1 MYLKYLYLHY
11 KRHYKFRSSTVKD
24 KQSRV
29 SLNIMSVHLSDFV
42 GFVKILIRY
51 RSKQC
56 TSELSVMTTKMVSN
70 TVFFSN
76 FFFYFVC
83 FITFTCLYFIL
94 YWLTQP
100 TRLPEIQESLL
111 TKRYRD
117 TRATSMFLNVLMSM
131 RLFRVSFSDHTPCSR
146 VFIVDFEQVN
156 THCVYSD
163 F

>member
-1 MYLKYLYLHY
+1 MYLKYLHLHY

-24 KQSRV
+24 KQSSV
-29 SLNIMSVHLSDFV
+29 SLNIMSVHLSDFA
-42 GFVKILIRY
+42 GFVKIFIRY

-56 TSELSVMTTKMVSN
+56 TSELSVMTTKMVST
-70 TVFFSN
+70 TVFLSN
-76 FFFYFVC
+76 FFIFYFVC

-117 TRATSMFLNVLMSM
+117 TRATSMFLNVLMSV
-131 RLFRVSFSDHTPCSR
+131 RLFRYLFQITHLVLEFSLLTLSR
-146 VFIVDFEQVN
+146 
-156 THCVYSD
+156 
-163 F
+163 

>member
-24 KQSRV
+24 KQSSV

-42 GFVKILIRY
+42 GFVKIFIRY

-56 TSELSVMTTKMVSN
+56 TSELSVMTTKMVS
-70 TVFFSN
+70 TMGFFSKFF

-83 FITFTCLYFIL
+83 FITFTCLYFIF

-131 RLFRVSFSDHTPCSR
+131 RLFRCLFQITHLVLEFSFLTLSR
-146 VFIVDFEQVN
+146 
-156 THCVYSD
+156 
-163 F
+163 

>member
-24 KQSRV
+24 KQSSV

-42 GFVKILIRY
+42 GFVKIFIRY
-51 RSKQC
+51 WSKQC
-56 TSELSVMTTKMVSN
+56 TSELSVMTTKMVS
-70 TVFFSN
+70 TMVFFSKF

-83 FITFTCLYFIL
+83 FITFTCLYFIF

-131 RLFRVSFSDHTPCSR
+131 RLFRCLFQITHLVLEFSFLTLSR
-146 VFIVDFEQVN
+146 
-156 THCVYSD
+156 
-163 F
+163 